1 MPQVCVFPKDVATL
15 TGHSY
20 DGAKRLLQRV
30 RRHLGKPTGS
40 YVSIG
45 EFCRFTGLPEHEVA
59 AALNP
64 RYVLG
69 A

>member
-1 MPQVCVFPKDVATL
+1 MPHQVCVFPKDVASL

-20 DGAKRLLQRV
+20 DGAKRLLQRL
-30 RRHLGKPTGS
+30 RRHLGKPAGS

-59 AALNP
+59 AAL
-64 RYVLG
+64 R
-69 A
+69 